1 MLNIKTIEFYRE
13 LRINNNKEWFDR
25 NRDRYE
31 EVKKDSQRLVNEL
44 LLNMSRF
51 DPALEYLQAK
61 DCIFRINRDIRFS
74 KDKTPYK
81 THLGIFITP
90 FGKKS
95 GYAGYYVHLDEK
107 EGSFAGG
114 GIYMP
119 DGDILKKIRK
129 EISAFYEDLEK
140 IVNSDSFKKTFGG
153 LDIDN
158 KIMLVRPPKGYNM
171 DDPAIEFL
179 KLRSFT
185 ATKDLPA
192 EILTDPAG
200 INKLVDIFKT
210 IKPFNSFL
218 NRALEL

>member
-119 DGDILKKIRK
+119 DGDILKKIRN
-129 EISAFYEDLEK
+129 EISAFYEDLEE